1 MYCGNF
7 GFGQQNEF
15 PDNIKKLLK
24 LLKGE
29 KVIIV
34 LRSGCKQTV
43 CVEAVVG
50 NLLMASVNRSVIKF
64 VDIDCICEVLAE
76 SGDVLSS
83 IFMHNKGKRPRVD
96 FGCDALEECT
106 KGYGWQV
113 NQNNQPL

>member
-1 MYCGNF
+1 MYCDVLGSDNRK
-7 GFGQQNEF
+7 GF

-29 KVIIV
+29 KVVIV

-50 NLLMASVNRSVIKF
+50 NLLVASVNRSVIKF

-76 SGDVLSS
+76 SGDVLSNV
-83 IFMHNKGKRPRVD
+83 FMNNNVKNPWRD
-96 FGCDALEECT
+96 SGCESLEECT
-106 KGYGWQV
+106 KGYGWQMY
-113 NQNNQPL
+113 QNN

>member
-29 KVIIV
+29 KVVIV
-34 LRSGCKQTV
+34 LRSGCKQAV

-50 NLLMASVNRSVIKF
+50 NLLMASVNRHVIKF

-83 IFMHNKGKRPRVD
+83 IFMQNKGNKACRVFD
-96 FGCDALEECT
+96 SDALEECT
-106 KGYGWQV
+106 KGYGWQTYQG
-113 NQNNQPL
+113 NQGS